1 MQGVQVFKIQK
12 EIIESL
18 MGQEWLNRSVNRI
31 KNHPAYIRLEVCN
44 KLISQ
49 NDAIRWPDDLEV
61 IKEIFLIQLDNL
73 DLIKMSGTEIDKF
86 DMKSLI
92 LGNFISY
99 GDIKVQH
106 RLRAILEEPIHFLSQ
121 ITEINFASWAKS
133 KGFEVTASEDEGA
146 PDFLIS
152 NGEDVYQV
160 ECKRIIE
167 SLNHKRIKKNIRKA
181 NSQFKSVKSV
191 VPNIVYIDLSDVI
204 DSNNYLVHGDGG
216 FDDPIQENIISEVKS
231 TVTESLTHQ
240 NSSVSA
246 VLVSWVDYRILGGPC
261 KNYFAMYSMNRKS
274 MLIHHNNP
282 ITSLYENSQLSEF
295 GGNIR
300 FSIHFPKIKYNRNML
315 CPLGKGI
322 RYKHCCGKL

>member
-1 MQGVQVFKIQK
+1 VQVFKVQK
-12 EIIESL
+12 KVIESL
-18 MGQEWLNRSVNRI
+18 MGQEWLNRPVNRI
-31 KNHPAYIRLEVCN
+31 KNHPAYIRLEICN

-49 NDAIRWPDDLEV
+49 NGSIRWPDDLEV

-73 DLIKMSGTEIDKF
+73 DLIKMSGTEIVKF

-92 LGNFISY
+92 LGSFISY
-99 GDIKVQH
+99 GDIKVQQ
-106 RLRAILEEPIHFLSQ
+106 RLRSILEEPIHFLSQ
-121 ITEINFASWAKS
+121 ITEINFASWAKG
-133 KGFEVTASEDEGA
+133 KGFEVTASEDEGN

-160 ECKRIIE
+160 ECKLIIGT
-167 SLNHKRIKKNIRKA
+167 LNLNRIKKNIGKA

-216 FDDPIQENIISEVKS
+216 FDDPIQDDVISEVKS
-231 TVTESLTHQ
+231 IVTKSLIHQ

-246 VLVSWVDYRILGGPC
+246 VLISWVDYRILGGPC
-261 KNYFAMYSMNRKS
+261 KNHFAMYSMNRKS
-274 MLIHHNNP
+274 ILIHHNNP
-282 ITSLYENSQLSEF
+282 ITSLDENSQLSEF
-295 GGNIR
+295 GGNIKFNVR
-300 FSIHFPKIKYNRNML
+300 FPKIKYNRNML

-322 RYKHCCGKL
+322 RYKHCCGQL